1 MSGKPNI
8 PHRLGKYRGKTY
20 WRYHV
25 VVSQDGLDSDL
36 WHGEASCDV
45 IASKPEDAANL
56 VRDELCDKV
65 DYPTSVVTCGP
76 KGRIVERFIGYMTLI
91 GSRIGI
97 SRRETQLNLN
107 L

>member
-1 MSGKPNI
+1 MKPNL

-25 VVSQDGLDSDL
+25 VVAQDGLDRDI
-36 WHGEASCDV
+36 WHGEASCEV
-45 IASKPEDAANL
+45 IAPKPEDAANL

-76 KGRIVERFIGYMTLI
+76 NGGIVERFIGYMTLI
-91 GSRIGI
+91 GSRIGNC
-97 SRRETQLNLN
+97 RQETQLNLN

>member
-1 MSGKPNI
+1 MKPNQ

-25 VVSQDGLDSDL
+25 VVAQDGLDRDL
-36 WHGEASCDV
+36 WHGKASCDV
-45 IASKPEDAANL
+45 IAANPDDAVNL
-56 VRDELCDKV
+56 VRDELADKV

-76 KGRIVERFIGYMTLI
+76 KGGIVERFIGYMTLI
-91 GSRIGI
+91 GSRIGNC
-97 SRRETQLNLN
+97 RGETQLKLN

>member
-56 VRDELCDKV
+56 ARDELCDKV

-97 SRRETQLNLN
+97 SRNETQLNLN

>member
-1 MSGKPNI
+1 MKPNI
-8 PHRLGKYRGKTY
+8 PHRLGKYRGKMY
-20 WRYHV
+20 WCYHV

-76 KGRIVERFIGYMTLI
+76 KGRIVERFIGYMTPI

-97 SRRETQLNLN
+97 SRNETQLNLN